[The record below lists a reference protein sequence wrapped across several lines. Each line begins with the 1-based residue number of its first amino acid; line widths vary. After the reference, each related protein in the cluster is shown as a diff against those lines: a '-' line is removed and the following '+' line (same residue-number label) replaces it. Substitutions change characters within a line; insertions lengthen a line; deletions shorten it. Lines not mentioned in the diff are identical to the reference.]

1 MAKKSKNARTGII
14 ILIIL
19 HIVGAIGFAI
29 PSLTPLFKQLV
40 PYHLILTLIILL
52 AFHQPWKG
60 KFILGALLI
69 MFSGWAIEW
78 VGVQTGKIFGQYHYG
93 ATLGYKFDS
102 VPLLIGVNWFILLY
116 CSFFLA
122 EKITKLKWLKYILTA
137 IFMVLMDV
145 LIEPVAVR
153 YDYWQ
158 WHTLHIP
165 LQNYIAWGVVSLL
178 MVMGLDSLKIKLQ
191 NSVAMALYIIQMC
204 FFIASNLLL

>member
-1 MAKKSKNARTGII
+1 MAKKSNNARTGII
-14 ILIIL
+14 ILVIL
-19 HIVGAIGFAI
+19 HIVGVVGFAI
-29 PSLTPLFKQLV
+29 PSLTPMFKQLV
-40 PYHLILTLIILL
+40 PYHLLITFIILL

-69 MFSGWAIEW
+69 MLAGWGIEW

-93 ATLGYKFDS
+93 ATLGYKFDT

-122 EKITKLKWLKYILTA
+122 EKITKLPWLKYILTA

-145 LIEPVAVR
+145 LIEPVAIQ

-178 MVMGLDSLKIKLQ
+178 MAIGLDSLKIKLQ
-191 NSVAMALYIIQMC
+191 NSVAIALYAIQMC
-204 FFIASNLLL
+204 FFIISNLLL